1 MLRVN
6 QLSGFGGTGA
16 GTPGSSAE
24 TAFYSWG
31 EAAQVGNGTTTTDI
45 LVPTTPPSLTTV
57 TDIVF
62 FSRSAWAAT
71 HMGFIRSGDLY
82 MVGTG
87 FDGQLGLGNNANAT
101 LFTKVTLSDNNVSA
115 VAMGRNYTL
124 ILRDGVIWGSGNSS
138 AKQTGDVPT
147 GNTFREMFT
156 GGELNG
162 QTVTQIFAGD
172 RTSMCI
178 TGTNEAYAWGE
189 KICPG
194 MTVPTTTPINFKD
207 LDDYSFVSNDN
218 FVSIS
223 IGDSHFIALDAD
235 GRPYVSG
242 KRNSYGQLGISTSQ
256 SQGNFLG
263 VSGIAIGSDKRV
275 SMTDTIKIAAGQY
288 TSYIIDTGDGG
299 RAGLWAAGQGNN
311 GEISDAT
318 SAQVNADFL
327 PIDAI
332 GSGDIQAGRNFAI
345 RQLSDSTLLHT
356 GKRPF
361 GENGNGAAGAD
372 IFGFVEI
379 DGGTTALQYAHYV
392 PAKNNVYGIT
402 E

>member
-6 QLSGFGGTGA
+6 QLSGFGGIGA
-16 GTPGSSAE
+16 GTPASSAE

-31 EAAQVGNGTTTTDI
+31 QAAQVGNGTFTPNI
-45 LVPTTPPSLTTV
+45 LVPTTPSSLSTV

-62 FSRSAWAAT
+62 STRSAWAAT

-82 MVGTG
+82 MVGNGTS
-87 FDGQLGLGNNANAT
+87 GQLGLGNFDKKQF
-101 LFTKVTLSDNNVSA
+101 FTKVTLSDNNVSA

-124 ILRDGVIWGSGNSS
+124 ILREGVIWGSGNSNV
-138 AKQTGDVPT
+138 KQTGDVAT

-189 KICPG
+189 KICGG
-194 MTVPTTTPINFKD
+194 MSIPTTTPVNFKD
-207 LDDYSFVSNDN
+207 LDDYSNVSNDN

-223 IGDSHFIALDAD
+223 IGDQHFIALDA
-235 GRPYVSG
+235 GGNPYVSG
-242 KRNSYGQLGISTSQ
+242 IDNSYGQTGLPFRNV
-256 SQGNFLG
+256 GNFLG
-263 VSGIAIGSDKRV
+263 VSGVAAGSDKTV
-275 SMTDTIKIAAGQY
+275 QMTDTIKIAAGQY
-288 TSYIIDTGDGG
+288 TSYILDVGDGG
-299 RAGLWAAGQGNN
+299 RAGLWGAGQGNN
-311 GEISDAT
+311 GEMSDVT
-318 SAQVNADFL
+318 SSQINDDGFL
-327 PIDAI
+327 QIDTN

-345 RQLSDSTLLHT
+345 RQLSDGTLYHT
-356 GKRPF
+356 GKRPY
-361 GENGNGAAGAD
+361 GENGNGVAGAD